1 VSEPMVSVEGVSKSF
16 GSGTTQVE
24 ALSSVDLLVPRGQ
37 LVAVTGP
44 SGSGKTTL
52 LHCLGGL
59 EQPDQGRVRVDGVE
73 VTSLDERGRLALRQD
88 TVGYVF
94 QSFALLPALTTR
106 ENVGVPLR
114 LQRLDVAEREQRV
127 EQLLGLVG
135 LGERMEQR
143 PTELSG
149 GEQQRV
155 AIARALAARPT
166 VLLADEPTGQLDSAT
181 GKSVMELLSTLVHRD
196 GVTAIV
202 ATHDDAIMEVADEV
216 YLLHDGRIQEHRVAS
231 A

>member
-1 VSEPMVSVEGVSKSF
+1 MSEPMVSVEGVSKSF

-24 ALSSVDLLVPRGQ
+24 ALSSVDLLVPGGQ

-73 VTSLDERGRLALRQD
+73 VTSLDERGRLALRRE

-94 QSFALLPALTTR
+94 QSFALVPALTAR

-143 PTELSG
+143 PPELSG

>member
-94 QSFALLPALTTR
+94 QSFALLPALTAR

-127 EQLLGLVG
+127 ERLLGLVG
-135 LGERMEQR
+135 LGERMDQR

-202 ATHDDAIMEVADEV
+202 ATHDDVIMEMADEV